1 MKKVLLGLALFGT
14 IASADFISA
23 SVGAGLWQEN
33 IDGYAKSGDDI
44 NYMNKKEAE
53 TDGNSHTGNLGLSD
67 EVKPYVWAK
76 VIHPIPLIPNV
87 KAEYRQYDTE
97 GTGYAVGSA
106 NFFGQNVSLTDRVTT
121 HITIDSYDVTAFY
134 EFKPII
140 DIEVGVGVNV
150 LDGTTDVKTS
160 TSHTSVSW
168 TAPIP
173 YLYGRVETP
182 TIMGFSAEAQG
193 KYIDVDTAH
202 YYDYQG
208 GVKLHLPLAF
218 LDMTIGA
225 GYKYQE
231 IYGEDGDDATML
243 KFEGYY
249 AEVGAKW

>member
-1 MKKVLLGLALFGT
+1 MKKVLLGLALFGS
-14 IASADFISA
+14 IASADFIGA

-33 IDGYAKSGDDI
+33 ISGYVKSGDYT
-44 NYMNKKEAE
+44 NYLNKEVSL
-53 TDGNSHTGNLGLSD
+53 TDTKNGNLGLSD

-76 VIHPIPLIPNV
+76 IIHPIPLIPNV

-208 GVKLHLPLAF
+208 AIKYHLPIPVVDITLS
-218 LDMTIGA
+218 A
-225 GYKYQE
+225 GYKTQE
-231 IYGEDGDDATML
+231 IYGEDGDNKSL
-243 KFEGYY
+243 IKFDGAYL
-249 AEVGAKW
+249 EVGARW